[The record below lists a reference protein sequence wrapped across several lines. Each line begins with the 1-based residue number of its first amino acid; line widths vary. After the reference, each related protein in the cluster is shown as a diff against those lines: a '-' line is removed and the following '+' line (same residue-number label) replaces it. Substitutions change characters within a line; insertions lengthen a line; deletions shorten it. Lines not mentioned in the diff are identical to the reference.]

1 MTAFDES
8 CPLCQLARRAKK
20 KIRLYYQ
27 DELTLREI
35 GEVLDVTESRVC
47 QIHTQAIT
55 RLRTAV
61 KSKLAA

>member
-1 MTAFDES
+1 VD
-8 CPLCQLARRAKK
+8 QLPERDR
-20 KIRLYYQ
+20 IVIGLYYQ
-27 DELTLREI
+27 DEMTLREI